1 MNLLFPRAFSI
12 CLRSLSCEP
21 SQTNEDAPSLTGSL
35 GPYGRGEKGKLGEP
49 QAVKPERGQETERA
63 EAEAWGDFYS
73 PDTFLRLHLIFPKL
87 QGWAV
92 GGRTQG
98 SITKI
103 QPPQAQDWATVL
115 HSQTQPEQFM
125 NVKMF
130 QRSAQALFL
139 PLLLSSLAPLKPH
152 RAMVAQPKEGHSWAL
167 PSPCG
172 LPRRGGGRQSWG
184 WGRRS
189 AGAATH

>member
-1 MNLLFPRAFSI
+1 M
-12 CLRSLSCEP
+12 
-21 SQTNEDAPSLTGSL
+21 
-35 GPYGRGEKGKLGEP
+35 
-49 QAVKPERGQETERA
+49 
-63 EAEAWGDFYS
+63 
-73 PDTFLRLHLIFPKL
+73 
-87 QGWAV
+87 

-184 WGRRS
+184 VGKKVCRGSHSLNERVLSTYNGTGTVWQTLRQHSIRHGLKRAVRWENRPIGIRLHS
-189 AGAATH
+189 EQSYCPDPWRPAPSSGGGVKLNLVLPI